1 MRKEEFGLILN
12 LAQVSTHV
20 LNFLVDARNSAMP
33 SEEGS
38 SKHPVVPGAHS
49 LVGKKETS
57 INRSRRKK
65 KKTMVKDYNT
75 GSVCFGRW
83 RRRRLWVI
91 LFLISRAFTKL

>member
-65 KKTMVKDYNT
+65 KK
-75 GSVCFGRW
+75 
-83 RRRRLWVI
+83 LWSKITTQAQFV
-91 LFLISRAFTKL
+91 LAGGGGGDCG